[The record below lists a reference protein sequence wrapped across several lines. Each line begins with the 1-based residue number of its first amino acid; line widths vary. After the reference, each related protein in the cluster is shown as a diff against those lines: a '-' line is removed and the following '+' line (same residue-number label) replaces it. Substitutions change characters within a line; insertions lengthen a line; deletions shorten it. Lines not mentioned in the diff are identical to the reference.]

1 MKTEKIN
8 PLRLTSY
15 TEILYNLLCIPCFT
29 GDFTRRIICEPN
41 KLPERKT
48 YVRKKEVAFT
58 AFAAAVL
65 LIASGCGKALV
76 LENEPSGTDRN
87 DNIIS
92 GAPVSKTVIK
102 PAEGIPEQTG
112 SHTTATA
119 TATTK
124 KKTETSPNE
133 DSSAY
138 EPSVD
143 TSYDEPPVPDEEIP
157 SVETVTSAATT
168 KKDVTVTSKKNDNVP
183 ATTDNLPVNSYMAL
197 NYNEVKGVWIWY
209 SELYPILT
217 GKSES
222 QLRSGIGEYYDN
234 CLSLGIN
241 TVYVHVRPF
250 GDAIYKSD
258 YFPWSKYCTGYI
270 GEDPGYDPLKVMIDE
285 AHARGISFQAWIN
298 PLRCYQE
305 DDAPNVSTT
314 YKTGQWYDTKDGD
327 YIVKVNSYW
336 WLNPAYKEVTDLIA
350 DGVAELVSKYDV
362 DGVHIDDYF
371 YPTTEAYFDSIAF
384 NASSYSSLS
393 QFRLD
398 NCSRM
403 VSGMYNAVKSHNPTA
418 LFGVSAQ
425 GNVTNNETQLYA
437 DVEKWSKE
445 DGYVDYMAPQ
455 IYYGFDNGGQPF
467 EQVVEQWDK
476 MLAGTGKS
484 LIPGLAV
491 YKIGTEDEWAG
502 SGRYEWQNDKEI
514 IKRQIIKSQETSNYG
529 GVILYS
535 YQFIF
540 EPDSDVKQAVNKEI
554 TAFKPL
560 LTQ

>member
-1 MKTEKIN
+1 MSVKKKTGII
-8 PLRLTSY
+8 LLT
-15 TEILYNLLCIPCFT
+15 
-29 GDFTRRIICEPN
+29 
-41 KLPERKT
+41 
-48 YVRKKEVAFT
+48 
-58 AFAAAVL
+58 AAAMVF
-65 LIASGCGKALV
+65 SGGCGKALV
-76 LENEPSGTDRN
+76 FDNEPQDTTGG
-87 DNIIS
+87 NIIS
-92 GAPVSKTVIK
+92 GIPLTESKVK
-102 PAEGIPEQTG
+102 PALSIPEQTG
-112 SHTTATA
+112 SHTT

-124 KKTETSPNE
+124 KKTETLPKEN
-133 DSSAY
+133 SSSD

-157 SVETVTSAATT
+157 PVETVTSAATT

-183 ATTDNLPVNSYMAL
+183 AATDNLPVNSYTAL

-270 GEDPGYDPLKVMIDE
+270 GKDPGYDPLKVMIDE
-285 AHARGISFQAWIN
+285 AHARGISFQAWVN
-298 PLRCYQE
+298 PLRCYYE
-305 DDAPNVSTT
+305 DDAPDVSTT

-327 YIVKVNSYW
+327 YIVKVKSYW

-350 DGVAELVSKYDV
+350 NGAAELVSKYDV

-371 YPTTEAYFDSIAF
+371 YPTTEAYFDSIVF

-403 VSGMYNAVKSHNPTA
+403 VGDMYKAVKSHNPTA

-467 EQVVEQWDK
+467 EHVVEQWDK

-514 IKRQIIKSQETSNYG
+514 IKRQILKSQKTSNYG

-540 EPDSDVKQAVNKEI
+540 EPDSNVKTAVNKEI
-554 TAFKPL
+554 AAFKPL

>member
-1 MKTEKIN
+1 MSVKKKTWLI
-8 PLRLTSY
+8 LLTVSAM
-15 TEILYNLLCIPCFT
+15 IVS
-29 GDFTRRIICEPN
+29 G
-41 KLPERKT
+41 
-48 YVRKKEVAFT
+48 
-58 AFAAAVL
+58 
-65 LIASGCGKALV
+65 GCGKELV
-76 LENEPSGTDRN
+76 LDNTPQNTSGS
-87 DNIIS
+87 NIIS
-92 GAPVSKTVIK
+92 GVPLTETKVK
-102 PAEGIPEQTG
+102 PALSIPEQTG
-112 SHTTATA
+112 LHTTTTATE
-119 TATTK
+119 
-124 KKTETSPNE
+124 KKTETSPKE
-133 DSSAY
+133 DSSVD
-138 EPSVD
+138 EPIADS
-143 TSYDEPPVPDEEIP
+143 SYDVPSAPDTEAP
-157 SVETVTSAATT
+157 SVETVTTTVTT
-168 KKDVTVTSKKNDNVP
+168 KKNVTSTPKKDNNVP
-183 ATTDNLPVNSYMAL
+183 APTDNLPVNSYTAL
-197 NYNEVKGVWIWY
+197 NYNEVKGVWISY
-209 SELYPILT
+209 FELYPILT
-217 GKSES
+217 GKSSS
-222 QLRSGIGEYYDN
+222 QFRSGIGEYYDN

-241 TVYVHVRPF
+241 TVYVHVRPY

-258 YFPWSKYCTGYI
+258 YYPWSKYCTGYI
-270 GEDPGYDPLKVMIDE
+270 GKDPGFDPLDIMIEE
-285 AHARGISFQAWIN
+285 AHARGISFQAWVN
-298 PLRCYQE
+298 PLRCYHE
-305 DDAPNVSTT
+305 NDAPKVSTA

-327 YIVKVNSYW
+327 YIVKVKSKVDSYW

-350 DGVAELVSKYDV
+350 NGAAELVSKYDV

-371 YPTTEAYFDSIAF
+371 YPTTESYFDSIAY
-384 NASSYSSLS
+384 NASSYNSLS

-491 YKIGTEDEWAG
+491 YKIGTEDKWAG
-502 SGRYEWQNDKEI
+502 SGRYEWKNDKEI
-514 IKRQIIKSQETSNYG
+514 IKRQIVKSQGTSNYG

-540 EPDSDVKQAVNKEI
+540 EPSSDVKQAVNKEI
-554 TAFKPL
+554 SAFKPL

>member
-1 MKTEKIN
+1 MSVKKKTGII
-8 PLRLTSY
+8 LLT
-15 TEILYNLLCIPCFT
+15 
-29 GDFTRRIICEPN
+29 
-41 KLPERKT
+41 
-48 YVRKKEVAFT
+48 
-58 AFAAAVL
+58 AAAMV
-65 LIASGCGKALV
+65 ISGGCGKALV
-76 LENEPSGTDRN
+76 FDNEPQDTTGG
-87 DNIIS
+87 NIIS
-92 GAPVSKTVIK
+92 GIPLTESKGK
-102 PAEGIPEQTG
+102 PALSIPEQTG
-112 SHTTATA
+112 SHTTVKA

-124 KKTETSPNE
+124 KKTETSLKEN
-133 DSSAY
+133 SSAD

-157 SVETVTSAATT
+157 PVETVTSAATA

-183 ATTDNLPVNSYMAL
+183 AATDNLPVNSYTAL

-270 GEDPGYDPLKVMIDE
+270 GKDPGYDPLKVMIDE
-285 AHARGISFQAWIN
+285 AHARGISFQAWVN
-298 PLRCYQE
+298 PLRCYYE
-305 DDAPNVSTT
+305 DDAPDVSTT

-327 YIVKVNSYW
+327 YIVKVKSYW

-350 DGVAELVSKYDV
+350 NGAAELVSKYDV

-403 VSGMYNAVKSHNPTA
+403 IADMYKAVKSHNPTA

-437 DVEKWSKE
+437 EVEKWSKE

-514 IKRQIIKSQETSNYG
+514 IKRQILKSQKTSNYG

-540 EPDSDVKQAVNKEI
+540 EPDSNVKTAVNKEI
-554 TAFKPL
+554 AAFKPL

>member
-1 MKTEKIN
+1 MSVKKKTGII
-8 PLRLTSY
+8 LLT
-15 TEILYNLLCIPCFT
+15 
-29 GDFTRRIICEPN
+29 
-41 KLPERKT
+41 
-48 YVRKKEVAFT
+48 
-58 AFAAAVL
+58 AAAMV
-65 LIASGCGKALV
+65 ISGGCGKALV
-76 LENEPSGTDRN
+76 FDNEPQDTTGG
-87 DNIIS
+87 NIIS
-92 GAPVSKTVIK
+92 GIPLTESKVK
-102 PAEGIPEQTG
+102 PALSIPEQTG
-112 SHTTATA
+112 LHTTAEA

-124 KKTETSPNE
+124 KKAETSPKEN
-133 DSSAY
+133 SSAD

-157 SVETVTSAATT
+157 PVETVTSAATA
-168 KKDVTVTSKKNDNVP
+168 KRCDCNIKKNDNVP
-183 ATTDNLPVNSYMAL
+183 AATDNLPVNSYTAL

-270 GEDPGYDPLKVMIDE
+270 GKDPGYDPLKVMIDE
-285 AHARGISFQAWIN
+285 AHARGISFQAWVN
-298 PLRCYQE
+298 PLRCYYE
-305 DDAPNVSTT
+305 DDAPDVSTT

-327 YIVKVNSYW
+327 YIVKVKSYW

-350 DGVAELVSKYDV
+350 NGAAELVSKYDV

-403 VSGMYNAVKSHNPTA
+403 IADMYKAVKSHNPTA

-514 IKRQIIKSQETSNYG
+514 IKRQILKSQKTSNYG

-540 EPDSDVKQAVNKEI
+540 EPDSNVKTAVNKEI
-554 TAFKPL
+554 AAFKPL

>member
-1 MKTEKIN
+1 MSVKKKTGII
-8 PLRLTSY
+8 LLT
-15 TEILYNLLCIPCFT
+15 
-29 GDFTRRIICEPN
+29 
-41 KLPERKT
+41 
-48 YVRKKEVAFT
+48 
-58 AFAAAVL
+58 AAAMV
-65 LIASGCGKALV
+65 ISGGCGKALV
-76 LENEPSGTDRN
+76 FDNEPQDTTGG
-87 DNIIS
+87 NIIS
-92 GAPVSKTVIK
+92 GIPLTESKVK
-102 PAEGIPEQTG
+102 PALSIPEQTG
-112 SHTTATA
+112 SHTTAEA
-119 TATTK
+119 AATTK
-124 KKTETSPNE
+124 KKAETSPKEN
-133 DSSAY
+133 SSAD

-143 TSYDEPPVPDEEIP
+143 TSYDEPFVPDEEIP
-157 SVETVTSAATT
+157 PVETVTSA
-168 KKDVTVTSKKNDNVP
+168 VTSKKNDNVP
-183 ATTDNLPVNSYMAL
+183 AATDNLPVNSYTAL

-270 GEDPGYDPLKVMIDE
+270 GKDPGYDPLKVMIDE
-285 AHARGISFQAWIN
+285 AHARGISFQAWVN
-298 PLRCYQE
+298 PLRCYYE
-305 DDAPNVSTT
+305 DDAPDVSTT

-327 YIVKVNSYW
+327 YIVKVKSYW

-350 DGVAELVSKYDV
+350 NGAAELVSKYDV

-403 VSGMYNAVKSHNPTA
+403 VADMYKAVKSHNPTA

-514 IKRQIIKSQETSNYG
+514 IKRQILKSQKTSNYG

-540 EPDSDVKQAVNKEI
+540 EPDSNVKTAVNKEI
-554 TAFKPL
+554 AAFKPL

>member
-1 MKTEKIN
+1 M
-8 PLRLTSY
+8 
-15 TEILYNLLCIPCFT
+15 
-29 GDFTRRIICEPN
+29 
-41 KLPERKT
+41 
-48 YVRKKEVAFT
+48 
-58 AFAAAVL
+58 
-65 LIASGCGKALV
+65 
-76 LENEPSGTDRN
+76 
-87 DNIIS
+87 
-92 GAPVSKTVIK
+92 
-102 PAEGIPEQTG
+102 
-112 SHTTATA
+112 
-119 TATTK
+119 
-124 KKTETSPNE
+124 
-133 DSSAY
+133 
-138 EPSVD
+138 
-143 TSYDEPPVPDEEIP
+143 
-157 SVETVTSAATT
+157 ETVTSAATT

-183 ATTDNLPVNSYMAL
+183 AATDNLPVNSYTAL

-270 GEDPGYDPLKVMIDE
+270 GKDPGYDPLKVMIDE
-285 AHARGISFQAWIN
+285 AHARGISFQAWVN
-298 PLRCYQE
+298 PLRCYYE
-305 DDAPNVSTT
+305 DDAPDVSTA

-350 DGVAELVSKYDV
+350 NGAAELVSKYDV

-403 VSGMYNAVKSHNPTA
+403 VADMYKAVKSHNPTA

-514 IKRQIIKSQETSNYG
+514 IKRQIG
-529 GVILYS
+529 RAHV
-535 YQFIF
+535 
-540 EPDSDVKQAVNKEI
+540 
-554 TAFKPL
+554 
-560 LTQ
+560 

>member
-1 MKTEKIN
+1 M
-8 PLRLTSY
+8 S
-15 TEILYNLLCIPCFT
+15 
-29 GDFTRRIICEPN
+29 
-41 KLPERKT
+41 
-48 YVRKKEVAFT
+48 VKKKVAFI
-58 AFAAAVL
+58 AFAVAVS

-102 PAEGIPEQTG
+102 PVESIPEQTG
-112 SHTTATA
+112 SHKTAATTA
-119 TATTK
+119 
-124 KKTETSPNE
+124 KTEVPATDEKPA
-133 DSSAY
+133 SSA
-138 EPSVD
+138 EDFSDITDNDVPED
-143 TSYDEPPVPDEEIP
+143 TYQPASTDDTKSP
-157 SVETVTSAATT
+157 ETVATSTAAATT
-168 KKDVTVTSKKNDNVP
+168 KKSGTSTPKPDNNYTP
-183 ATTDNLPVNSYMAL
+183 TRTDDLPVNNYTAL
-197 NYNEVKGVWIWY
+197 NYNEVKGVWISY
-209 SELYPILT
+209 FELYPILT
-217 GKSES
+217 GKSSS
-222 QLRSGIGEYYDN
+222 QFRSGIGEYYDN

-241 TVYVHVRPF
+241 TVYVHVRPY

-258 YFPWSKYCTGYI
+258 YYPWSKYCTGHI
-270 GEDPGYDPLKVMIDE
+270 GEDPGYDPLEIMTEE

-476 MLAGTGKS
+476 MLAGPGKS

-502 SGRYEWQNDKEI
+502 SGKYEWVNDKEI

-540 EPDSDVKQAVNKEI
+540 EPDSDVKQAVDKEI

>member
-1 MKTEKIN
+1 MSVKKKTGII
-8 PLRLTSY
+8 LLT
-15 TEILYNLLCIPCFT
+15 
-29 GDFTRRIICEPN
+29 
-41 KLPERKT
+41 
-48 YVRKKEVAFT
+48 
-58 AFAAAVL
+58 AAAMV
-65 LIASGCGKALV
+65 ISGGCGKALV
-76 LENEPSGTDRN
+76 FDNEPQDTIGG
-87 DNIIS
+87 NIIS
-92 GAPVSKTVIK
+92 GIPLTESKVK
-102 PAEGIPEQTG
+102 PALSIPEQTG
-112 SHTTATA
+112 SHTTSAT

-124 KKTETSPNE
+124 KKTETSPKE
-133 DSSAY
+133 DSSID

-157 SVETVTSAATT
+157 PVETVTSDA
-168 KKDVTVTSKKNDNVP
+168 TSKKNDNVP
-183 ATTDNLPVNSYMAL
+183 AATDNLPVNGYTAL

-222 QLRSGIGEYYDN
+222 QFRSGIGEYYDN

-250 GDAIYKSD
+250 GDAIYKSE

-270 GEDPGYDPLKVMIDE
+270 GKDPGYDPLKVMIDE
-285 AHARGISFQAWIN
+285 AHARGISFQAWVN
-298 PLRCYQE
+298 PLRCYSE
-305 DDAPNVSTT
+305 DDAPNVSTM

-350 DGVAELVSKYDV
+350 NGAAELVSKYDV

-403 VSGMYNAVKSHNPTA
+403 VADMYKAVKAHNPTA

-476 MLAGTGKS
+476 MLAGTGKP

-491 YKIGTEDEWAG
+491 YKIGAEDEWAG

-514 IKRQIIKSQETSNYG
+514 IKRQILKSQKTSNYG

-540 EPDSDVKQAVNKEI
+540 EPNSDVKTAVNKEI
-554 TAFKPL
+554 AAFKPL

>member
-1 MKTEKIN
+1 MSVKKKTGII
-8 PLRLTSY
+8 LLT
-15 TEILYNLLCIPCFT
+15 
-29 GDFTRRIICEPN
+29 
-41 KLPERKT
+41 
-48 YVRKKEVAFT
+48 
-58 AFAAAVL
+58 AAAM
-65 LIASGCGKALV
+65 LISGGCGKALV
-76 LENEPSGTDRN
+76 FDNEPQDTTGG
-87 DNIIS
+87 NIIS
-92 GAPVSKTVIK
+92 GIPLTESKVK
-102 PAEGIPEQTG
+102 PALSIPEQTG
-112 SHTTATA
+112 SHTT

-124 KKTETSPNE
+124 KKTETLPKEN
-133 DSSAY
+133 SSSD

-157 SVETVTSAATT
+157 SVETVTSAAT

-183 ATTDNLPVNSYMAL
+183 AATDNLPVNSYTAL

-241 TVYVHVRPF
+241 TVYFHVRPF

-270 GEDPGYDPLKVMIDE
+270 GKDPGYDPLKVMIDE
-285 AHARGISFQAWIN
+285 AHARGISFQAWVN
-298 PLRCYQE
+298 PLRCYYE
-305 DDAPNVSTT
+305 DDAPDVSTA

-350 DGVAELVSKYDV
+350 NGAAELVSKYDV

-403 VSGMYNAVKSHNPTA
+403 VGDMYKAVKSHNPTA

-514 IKRQIIKSQETSNYG
+514 IKRQILKSQKTSNYG

-540 EPDSDVKQAVNKEI
+540 EPDSNVKTAVNKEI
-554 TAFKPL
+554 AAFKPL

>member
-1 MKTEKIN
+1 MSVKKKTGII
-8 PLRLTSY
+8 LLT
-15 TEILYNLLCIPCFT
+15 
-29 GDFTRRIICEPN
+29 
-41 KLPERKT
+41 
-48 YVRKKEVAFT
+48 
-58 AFAAAVL
+58 AAAMVF
-65 LIASGCGKALV
+65 SGGCGKALV
-76 LENEPSGTDRN
+76 FDNEPQDTTGG
-87 DNIIS
+87 NIIS
-92 GAPVSKTVIK
+92 GIPLTESKVK
-102 PAEGIPEQTG
+102 PALSIPEQTG

-119 TATTK
+119 TATKK
-124 KKTETSPNE
+124 KKTETSPKE
-133 DSSAY
+133 DSSAD

-157 SVETVTSAATT
+157 PVETVTSAATT
-168 KKDVTVTSKKNDNVP
+168 KKDVTVTSKKNNNVP
-183 ATTDNLPVNSYMAL
+183 AATDNLPVNSYTAL

-270 GEDPGYDPLKVMIDE
+270 GKDPGYDPLKVMIDE
-285 AHARGISFQAWIN
+285 AHARGISFQAWVN
-298 PLRCYQE
+298 PLRCYYE
-305 DDAPNVSTT
+305 DDAPDVSTT

-350 DGVAELVSKYDV
+350 NGAAELVSKYDV

-403 VSGMYNAVKSHNPTA
+403 VADMYKAVKSHNPTA

-514 IKRQIIKSQETSNYG
+514 IKRQILKSQKTSNYG

-540 EPDSDVKQAVNKEI
+540 EPDSDVKTAVNKEI
-554 TAFKPL
+554 AAFKPL

>member
-1 MKTEKIN
+1 MSVKKKTWLI
-8 PLRLTSY
+8 LLTVSAM
-15 TEILYNLLCIPCFT
+15 IVS
-29 GDFTRRIICEPN
+29 G
-41 KLPERKT
+41 
-48 YVRKKEVAFT
+48 
-58 AFAAAVL
+58 
-65 LIASGCGKALV
+65 GCGKELV
-76 LENEPSGTDRN
+76 LDNTPQNTSGS
-87 DNIIS
+87 NIIS
-92 GAPVSKTVIK
+92 GVPLTETKVK
-102 PAEGIPEQTG
+102 PALSIPEQTG
-112 SHTTATA
+112 LHTTTTATE
-119 TATTK
+119 
-124 KKTETSPNE
+124 KKTETSPKE
-133 DSSAY
+133 DSSVD
-138 EPSVD
+138 EPIADS
-143 TSYDEPPVPDEEIP
+143 SYDVPSAPDTEAP
-157 SVETVTSAATT
+157 SVETVTTTVTT
-168 KKDVTVTSKKNDNVP
+168 KKNVTSTPKKDNNVP
-183 ATTDNLPVNSYMAL
+183 APTDNLPVNSYTAL
-197 NYNEVKGVWIWY
+197 NYNEVKGVWISY
-209 SELYPILT
+209 FELYPILT

-270 GEDPGYDPLKVMIDE
+270 GKDPGYDPLKVMIDE
-285 AHARGISFQAWIN
+285 AHARGISFQAWVN
-298 PLRCYQE
+298 PLRCYHE
-305 DDAPNVSTT
+305 NDAPDVSTT

-327 YIVKVNSYW
+327 YIVKVKSKVDSYW

-350 DGVAELVSKYDV
+350 NGAAELVSKYDV

-371 YPTTEAYFDSIAF
+371 YPTTESYFDSIAY
-384 NASSYSSLS
+384 NASSYNSLS

-455 IYYGFDNGGQPF
+455 IYYGFDNSGQPF
-467 EQVVEQWDK
+467 DQVVEQWDK

-514 IKRQIIKSQETSNYG
+514 IKRQILKSQKTSNYG

-540 EPDSDVKQAVNKEI
+540 EPSSDVKQAVNKEI
-554 TAFKPL
+554 SAFKPL

>member
-1 MKTEKIN
+1 MSVKKKTGII
-8 PLRLTSY
+8 LLT
-15 TEILYNLLCIPCFT
+15 
-29 GDFTRRIICEPN
+29 
-41 KLPERKT
+41 
-48 YVRKKEVAFT
+48 
-58 AFAAAVL
+58 AAAMV
-65 LIASGCGKALV
+65 ISGGCGKALV
-76 LENEPSGTDRN
+76 FDNEPQDTTGG
-87 DNIIS
+87 NIIS
-92 GAPVSKTVIK
+92 GIPLTESKVK
-102 PAEGIPEQTG
+102 PALSIPEQTG
-112 SHTTATA
+112 SHTTAA
-119 TATTK
+119 AAATTK
-124 KKTETSPNE
+124 KKAETSPKEN
-133 DSSAY
+133 SSAD

-157 SVETVTSAATT
+157 PVE
-168 KKDVTVTSKKNDNVP
+168 TVTSKKNDNVP
-183 ATTDNLPVNSYMAL
+183 AATDNLPVNNYTAL

-270 GEDPGYDPLKVMIDE
+270 GKDPGYDPLKVMIDE
-285 AHARGISFQAWIN
+285 AHTRGISFQAWVN
-298 PLRCYQE
+298 PLRCYYE
-305 DDAPNVSTT
+305 DDAPDVSTT

-350 DGVAELVSKYDV
+350 NGAAELVSKYDV

-403 VSGMYNAVKSHNPTA
+403 VGNMYKAVKSHNPTA

-514 IKRQIIKSQETSNYG
+514 IKRQILKSQKTSNYG

-540 EPDSDVKQAVNKEI
+540 EPDSNVKTAVNKEI
-554 TAFKPL
+554 AAFKPL

>member
-1 MKTEKIN
+1 
-8 PLRLTSY
+8 
-15 TEILYNLLCIPCFT
+15 
-29 GDFTRRIICEPN
+29 
-41 KLPERKT
+41 
-48 YVRKKEVAFT
+48 
-58 AFAAAVL
+58 
-65 LIASGCGKALV
+65 
-76 LENEPSGTDRN
+76 
-87 DNIIS
+87 
-92 GAPVSKTVIK
+92 
-102 PAEGIPEQTG
+102 
-112 SHTTATA
+112 
-119 TATTK
+119 
-124 KKTETSPNE
+124 
-133 DSSAY
+133 
-138 EPSVD
+138 
-143 TSYDEPPVPDEEIP
+143 
-157 SVETVTSAATT
+157 
-168 KKDVTVTSKKNDNVP
+168 
-183 ATTDNLPVNSYMAL
+183 
-197 NYNEVKGVWIWY
+197 
-209 SELYPILT
+209 
-217 GKSES
+217 
-222 QLRSGIGEYYDN
+222 
-234 CLSLGIN
+234 
-241 TVYVHVRPF
+241 
-250 GDAIYKSD
+250 
-258 YFPWSKYCTGYI
+258 
-270 GEDPGYDPLKVMIDE
+270 MIDE

-305 DDAPNVSTT
+305 DDAPNVSIT